1 MNERGPRRTDPDA
14 AMLRRAARTVAVQT
28 AAAVALVVLVM
39 AGSVLLLDERQQ
51 HQQADSS
58 VRTAWAS
65 ADDVS
70 DPPQGTW
77 LLVLPP
83 GGDRQTTSDAPP
95 EVAALDPAALPDG
108 IIRIVRDDRELVVYT
123 GEKSLGRVSAV
134 YDLTAREL
142 EERRLVVSLGVAA
155 IVGVVGAAAIGA
167 VIGRRA
173 VRPLAEA
180 MTLQRRFVADASHEL
195 RTPLTVLLTRAQLL
209 RRHLH
214 GTVPTE
220 RAAELDRLVDD
231 ARNLG
236 GVVND
241 LLLSAELDHRPQRG
255 EDVDVGALAVDVSAS
270 LQALGDARAIRLSVA
285 SADGPAAVRGAGA
298 ALRRALTSLLDNA
311 IAHTP
316 DGGEV
321 TVQVLIHP
329 DHVLLS
335 VADQGDGLDPA
346 EAHRLL
352 ERFSR
357 GTSGDAGR
365 RFGLGLALVDEV
377 ARSHGG
383 SLLVDGEPGRGATFT
398 LRLPRS
404 HPET

>member
-1 MNERGPRRTDPDA
+1 
-14 AMLRRAARTVAVQT
+14 MLRRAARTVAVQT

-51 HQQADSS
+51 QQQADSG
-58 VRTAWAS
+58 VRSAWAS

-77 LLVLPP
+77 LVVRGPD
-83 GGDRQTTSDAPP
+83 GGLQATSDAPSG
-95 EVAALDPAALPDG
+95 VAALDPATLPDG
-108 IIRIVRDDRELVVYT
+108 ITRVSRDGRELVVYT
-123 GEKSLGRVSAV
+123 GDRSLGRVSAV

-155 IVGVVGAAAIGA
+155 VVGVLGAAAVGA

-209 RRHLH
+209 RRHLR
-214 GTVPTE
+214 GDVPQE
-220 RAAELDRLVDD
+220 RAVELDRLVED

-255 EDVDVGALAVDVSAS
+255 DDVDVASLAADVGAS
-270 LQALGDARAIRLSVA
+270 LQALGEVRGIRVSV
-285 SADGPAAVRGAGA
+285 SRPYYPVTVRGAEA

-316 DGGEV
+316 DAGQV
-321 TVQVLIHP
+321 TLQVLVEP

-346 EAHRLL
+346 QAHRLL

-357 GTSGDAGR
+357 GTPGDAGR

-377 ARSHGG
+377 ARAHGG
-383 SLLVDGEPGRGATFT
+383 RLLVDGEPGRGATFT

-404 HPET
+404 QPGS